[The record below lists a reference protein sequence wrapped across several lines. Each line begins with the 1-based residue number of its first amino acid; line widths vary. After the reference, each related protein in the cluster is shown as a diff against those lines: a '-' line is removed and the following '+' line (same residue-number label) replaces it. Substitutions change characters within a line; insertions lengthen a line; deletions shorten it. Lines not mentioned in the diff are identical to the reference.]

1 MVTQEQCA
9 TTAALA
15 AKCDFEV
22 LQLSVHAHAA
32 ATVRTQYRKLALLL
46 HPDKNSHPLAE
57 AAFHRLVA
65 AFEVL
70 SDPQHQRT
78 ALSAALRDKQQAS
91 TSPHGFAPV
100 AQDRTARTVSEAEF
114 ARLDAVIKQQA
125 AESGLASKQQKLA
138 RKAVND
144 AREADARRAL
154 RESLLDDRDWEGSAS
169 SWKSFTSGSTKSSTK
184 VSCD

>member
-1 MVTQEQCA
+1 MVGCEQCA

-22 LQLSVHAHAA
+22 LQLSLHAHAA

-46 HPDKNSHPLAE
+46 HPDKNSHPQAE

-70 SDPQHQRT
+70 NDPQQQRA

-91 TSPHGFAPV
+91 TFSHTFTPV
-100 AQDRTARTVSEAEF
+100 AQDRSARTVSEAEF

-125 AESGLASKQQKLA
+125 AEAALASKQQKEA
-138 RKAVND
+138 RKAAND
-144 AREADARRAL
+144 AREANERRAL
-154 RESLLDDRDWEGSAS
+154 RESLLDDRDWESSAS
-169 SWKSFTSGSTKSSTK
+169 SWRSFTSGSTKSSTK
-184 VSCD
+184 VCCS